1 MGVAQETACR
11 RQDPELFFPIGSGD
25 CSGDSALHQM
35 KEARAVC
42 RRCPA
47 VEPCLTWATANGPVA
62 GIWGGTTEA
71 ERASARRRGVRLAA
85 VAPARVYR
93 QEELLSC

>member
-1 MGVAQETACR
+1 MGWRKEAACR
-11 RQDPELFFPIGSGD
+11 RQDPELFFPIG
-25 CSGDSALHQM
+25 SGDSALHQM

-47 VEPCLTWATANGPVA
+47 VEPCLTWATTNGPVA

-71 ERASARRRGVRLAA
+71 ERASTRRRGVRLAA
-85 VAPARVYR
+85 VAPARV
-93 QEELLSC
+93 